1 MKDVFIKSKINLKK
15 INIYLFI
22 SLLPLIIAG
31 FYKNGINLYTNH
43 LVSFP
48 EMLKPLIFDILG
60 LAIGIS
66 VNIIHERIF
75 RKSKDKLF
83 NIMFASFHPFYGL
96 LIASII
102 SINTNIFLF
111 IMITFLSLMISKFFK
126 SSNINIVA
134 LTSLLI
140 IFCINLTSDF
150 SFLNKLESNNDL
162 NLIALDYLLG
172 KGSGGINA
180 TNVFVLIIS
189 LLILCNQSF
198 YKKNIPLYSTI
209 TYLSCMLIYCIITS
223 NIGSILD
230 NIFANNVLFSFVFIA
245 TEPLSSPYTYKGQII
260 YSIIIG
266 ILTFVMYLI
275 YPPLAALGGIIIASI
290 CHKTIDKFF
299 A

>member
-1 MKDVFIKSKINLKK
+1 MKDVFIKSRINLKK

-22 SLLPLIIAG
+22 SLLPLIITG

-43 LVSFP
+43 LIGFK
-48 EMLKPLIFDILG
+48 EMFKPLIFDILG
-60 LAIGIS
+60 FIIGIS
-66 VNIIHERIF
+66 VNIIHERVF
-75 RKSKDKLF
+75 RKNKDNLF
-83 NIMFASFHPFYGL
+83 SIMFTSFHPFYGL
-96 LIASII
+96 LIASVI

-111 IMITFLSLMISKFFK
+111 IIITFLSLMISKFFK
-126 SSNINIVA
+126 SSSINIVA

-140 IFCINLTSDF
+140 IFCINLTGDF
-150 SFLNKLESNNDL
+150 SFFNKLESQNDL
-162 NLIALDYLLG
+162 NLVALDYFLG

-180 TNVFVLIIS
+180 TCVFCLIIS

-209 TYLSCMLIYCIITS
+209 IYVSCMVIYSIITN

-230 NIFANNVLFSFVFIA
+230 NIFSNNILFSFVFIG
-245 TEPLSSPYTYKGQII
+245 TESLSSPYTYKGQII
-260 YSIIIG
+260 YSVIIG
-266 ILTFVMYLI
+266 VLTFGMYLI

-290 CHKTIDKFF
+290 CHVTIDKFF